1 MTSCNQIPE
10 LVWSVQ
16 KELAVT
22 DMIEPI
28 TIQLRERTPT
38 QRAYEPLQF
47 GVPLPK
53 GALKDTSCL
62 QLSSVDGHSLPTQA
76 CPLTH
81 WPDDSIRWVCLKTLI
96 PATFNQ
102 PDFSLTLAETK
113 TEHQDTAN
121 IERSDDQLHVR
132 YGTYHLTVNRNT
144 VDWQWAGQNAVSFL
158 SRLKLD
164 DHQDRACSARL
175 DKHWQIEA
183 TGPVTTILSARGWW
197 FCSEGDKLARFRCQL
212 SFHANGLVI
221 VDAMI
226 HNPNRARHSG
236 GLWDLGDPG
245 SIHFGGMAVE
255 TEVAGSEHFR
265 LSLSSDQPPREFSA
279 DQRLSLH
286 QESSGGE
293 NWNSRN
299 HINAEGQVLP
309 RYPGYRLCHGQ
320 DDPQQ
325 GLRTEPVLEAKTADS
340 FISVSLPHFWQNF
353 PSALEANDS
362 TLSAWLFPSD
372 KREAYELQGGERKT
386 QRVVLGYGLALEQL
400 KWSHSPLVPVLPAE
414 HYEATEA
421 FPWFRANQ
429 QATQLDQLIQE
440 GLDGPS
446 NFFAKREVID
456 EYGWRNFGEIFADH
470 ETLYQNKDE
479 PAHISHYNNQ
489 YDAIYGFAR
498 QFALTG
504 DPRWFELMDDLAR
517 HVADIDIYH
526 TNEDRAEYNNGLFWH
541 TDHYLDAHT
550 ATHRTFT
557 RHNNSSSTP
566 GQLGGGPAAEH
577 CYSTG
582 HLYHHWMTGSRD
594 SRDTVLGLA
603 RWMNALHQ
611 GEKGLLAEI
620 LALKKQELPKLK
632 AMLRGDSV
640 TSHRYPFTRGTGNY
654 INTLLDAY
662 LLQPDDGWLTQT
674 EKVIRDTIHPAD
686 NIEQRNLL
694 DTETGWSYLILL
706 TGLARYLHIKAQV
719 GARDDTWHYART
731 SFLHYTNWMLE
742 NEKPFLEEPDEL
754 EFANDTWTAQDIRK
768 AMLLFQAAYEAPQ
781 HDQNYSEKAR
791 KLLDYV
797 TSTLS
802 DSPEHIFAR
811 VQIILMQNY
820 GPHHVTF
827 LESGRHP
834 GHESTLSS
842 AIKAPTLGW
851 TTLVSN
857 IVARLISGLIHFSP
871 RREKAWLEARLDRR

>member
-1 MTSCNQIPE
+1 MTSCNQRPE
-10 LVWSVQ
+10 FVWSVQ

-28 TIQLRERTPT
+28 TIQLRERIPT
-38 QRAYEPLQF
+38 QRAGEPLQF
-47 GVPLPK
+47 GVPFLK
-53 GALKDTSCL
+53 GALKDTLCL
-62 QLSSVDGHSLPTQA
+62 QLSDANRQILPVQA
-76 CPLTH
+76 CPLSH
-81 WPDDSIRWVCLKTLI
+81 WPDGSIRWARINTLI
-96 PATFNQ
+96 PADCNQ
-102 PDFSLTLAETK
+102 PDGLDLAETSL
-113 TEHQDTAN
+113 ECESTAK
-121 IERSDDQLHVR
+121 IARRDGQLHVQ
-132 YGTYHLTVNRNT
+132 YGAYHLAINDDS
-144 VDWQWAGQNAVSFL
+144 VDWQWTGQNGENFF
-158 SRLKLD
+158 SRLKLND
-164 DHQDRACSARL
+164 QQDKGCSAKL
-175 DKHWQIEA
+175 DEHWQIES
-183 TGPVTTILSARGWW
+183 TGPVTTTLSTDGWW
-197 FCSEGDKLARFRCQL
+197 FCSEGNKLARFRCLL
-212 SFHANGLVI
+212 SFYANGLVI

-226 HNPNRARHSG
+226 HNPKRARHSG

-255 TEVAGSEHFR
+255 TDVSGSEHFR
-265 LSLSSDQPPREFSA
+265 LSLASDQPPREFAA

-299 HINAEGQVLP
+299 HINANGQVLP
-309 RYPGYRLCHGQ
+309 RYRGYRLNRGQ
-320 DDPQQ
+320 DDPDE
-325 GLRTEPVLEAKTADS
+325 GLRAEPVLEARTADS
-340 FISVSLPHFWQNF
+340 AISVSLPHFWQNF
-353 PSALEANDS
+353 PSALEANDL
-362 TLSAWLFPSD
+362 TLKAWLFPSD
-372 KREAYELQGGERKT
+372 KRESYELQGGERKT
-386 QRVVLGYGLALEQL
+386 QRVFLGYGISLEQL

-429 QATQLDQLIQE
+429 QVTPLDQLIKE
-440 GLDGPS
+440 SLDGPS

-456 EYGWRNFGEIFADH
+456 EYGWRNFGDLFADH
-470 ETLYQNKDE
+470 ETLYQGEDE
-479 PAHISHYNNQ
+479 PTHISHYNNQ

-594 SRDTVLGLA
+594 SKDTVLGLA
-603 RWMNALHQ
+603 RWMNALHH

-620 LALKKQELPKLK
+620 LAMKKQELPKLK

-640 TSHRYPFTRGTGNY
+640 TTHRYPFTRGTGNY

-662 LLQPDDGWLTQT
+662 LLQPDGGWLTQA
-674 EKVIRDTIHPAD
+674 ERVINDTIHPAD
-686 NIEQRNLL
+686 SIEQRNLL

-706 TGLARYLHIKAQV
+706 ASLARYLHLKVQTDE
-719 GARDDTWHYART
+719 RDETWQYARA
-731 SFLHYTNWMLE
+731 SFLHYTHWMLE
-742 NEKPFLEEPDEL
+742 NEKPFLEEPEEL

-768 AMLLFQAAYEAPQ
+768 AMLMFQAAWEAPE
-781 HDQNYSEKAR
+781 HEQNYSEKAR

-802 DSPEHIFAR
+802 DSPEKTFAR
-811 VQIILMQNY
+811 LQVILMQNY
-820 GPHHVTF
+820 GPQHVT
-827 LESGRHP
+827 LSESGRNA
-834 GHESTLSS
+834 GKESTFSS
-842 AIKAPTLGW
+842 ANKAPALGW
-851 TTLVSN
+851 TTLISN
-857 IVARLISGLIHFSP
+857 IFARLISGLIHFNP
-871 RREKAWLEARLDRR
+871 RREKEWLDARLDRR